1 MKKSEIIEAL
11 SSSVGLTK
19 ADCERVFNA
28 TFALFTSELAKG
40 EDVLVPSFGTFKVS
54 ERAERDGRNPTTGE
68 TIHIAASK
76 AVSFK
81 AAAHLK
87 DEVNK

>member
-11 SSSVGLTK
+11 ANTVGLTK

-28 TFALFTSELAKG
+28 TFALITSELAKG
-40 EDVLVPSFGTFKVS
+40 EEVLVPSFGTFKIS
-54 ERAERDGRNPTTGE
+54 DRPEHDGRNPTTGE
-68 TIHIAASK
+68 TIRIAASK
-76 AVSFK
+76 GVSFK
-81 AAAHLK
+81 ASAHLK